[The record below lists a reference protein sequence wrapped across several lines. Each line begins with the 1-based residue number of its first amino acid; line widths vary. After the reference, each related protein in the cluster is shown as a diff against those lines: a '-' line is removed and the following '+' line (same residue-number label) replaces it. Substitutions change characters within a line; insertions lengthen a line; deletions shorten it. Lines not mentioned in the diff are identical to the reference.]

1 MASTFAIN
9 KNSGLPLKTIENN
22 DGTSTLVVA
31 ASAAPPAVISSWTR
45 ELINISTSAIALA
58 PDSGQVYIRI
68 VPLSSGDFGYGP
80 DSGINVSNCE
90 SFNKNNPIEI
100 QISNTVYIFKHAA
113 TGNVVV
119 YRGSA

>member
-1 MASTFAIN
+1 MASTFALN
-9 KNSGLPLKTIENN
+9 KDSGHPLKTIENN

-31 ASAAPPAVISSWTR
+31 ASAAPPVVINSWTR
-45 ELINISTSAIALA
+45 EVVNIGSSAYALA
-58 PDSGQVYIRI
+58 PDSGQIYIRI

-80 DSGINVSNCE
+80 DSGINASNCE

-100 QISNTVYIFKHAA
+100 QISDTVYVFKHAA
-113 TGNVVV
+113 TGNVVI